1 MKRLILMSLTALAL
15 LVMTA
20 CGAADTEDNAN
31 GADEGNGSSEVVEE
45 NDEATE
51 GTDGEE
57 ATEEEDAE
65 TDAEIIQDTGAYVG
79 MADPHTI
86 EVNSESNG
94 TLSLQTGEVDYD
106 FESIE
111 ENAHV
116 AIKYFENEH
125 GQNVL
130 TSIEVK

>member
-1 MKRLILMSLTALAL
+1 MEMKRLILMSLTALAL

-20 CGAADTEDNAN
+20 CGTADTDDSAN

-45 NDEATE
+45 NDEVTE

-57 ATEEEDAE
+57 ATEED
-65 TDAEIIQDTGAYVG
+65 DQEIIQDTGAYVG

-86 EVNSESNG
+86 EVNTESNG